1 MRISRLA
8 SRSTALAAGVVLFV
22 SGRAFGGAFEVLQQG
37 ARASGQ
43 AEAFA
48 AQADDPSA
56 IWYNPAGLTQLH
68 GTNIE
73 AGGYIVLPD
82 YHFHGSQGQG
92 DASMHQYSFLPQ
104 FYAESDFGLDRFRF
118 GLGVNNVFGLRESWG
133 QTGPLETLMT
143 RGHLY
148 TINLQPTVAYQITD
162 GLSVGV
168 GLNVYYASLDLE
180 HSQVL
185 GPPPT
190 PRGYTRLHGDDYAFG
205 ASPALMWKI
214 DERNT
219 LAAFYHSP
227 FTLDIDAQASI
238 EARGIPSIGPSPATA
253 PIKMPQIAGIAY
265 AVRPIRP
272 WKLEADV
279 VWSNWST
286 LDQIKIQSPN
296 SVFNGST
303 ISTKYHDSWSFRF
316 GTQYDLDSHWSI
328 RGGYAYGNSA
338 VPASTF
344 SPLVPDSNYHLF
356 SVGLG
361 YNADRWFV
369 DAAYLFIYRETRN
382 ISDGI
387 NGPYVDG
394 SWHTN
399 MMGFMITAGVK
410 L

>member
-1 MRISRLA
+1 MRISR
-8 SRSTALAAGVVLFV
+8 RSFARATAAVVLLCA
-22 SGRAFGGAFEVLQQG
+22 SSYAFGGAFEVLQQG
-37 ARASGQ
+37 ARATGQ

-48 AQADDPSA
+48 AQADDASA

-68 GTNIE
+68 GSSVE

-82 YHFHGSQGQG
+82 YHFHGTQG
-92 DASMHQYSFLPQ
+92 DASMHQYSFLPH
-104 FYAESDFGLDRFRF
+104 FYAESDFGLEKFRF
-118 GLGVNNVFGLRESWG
+118 GLGINNVFGLRESWG
-133 QTGPLETLMT
+133 QTGPLQSLMT

-148 TINLQPTVAYQITD
+148 TINMEPTVAYEVVD

-180 HSQVL
+180 HSQIL
-185 GPPPT
+185 GAPPT
-190 PRGYTRLHGDDYAFG
+190 PMGYFRLHGDDYAFG
-205 ASPALMWKI
+205 ASPGVMWKV

-227 FTLDIDAQASI
+227 FTLDIGAQASI
-238 EARGIPSIGPSPATA
+238 EARGIPSIGPSSATA
-253 PIKMPQIAGIAY
+253 PIKIPQIAGIGY
-265 AVRPIRP
+265 AVRPILP

-279 VWSNWST
+279 VWSNWHT
-286 LDQIKIQSPN
+286 LQQIKLQSPN
-296 SVFNGST
+296 PAFNNAMILT
-303 ISTKYHDSWSFRF
+303 RYHDSWSFRF

-361 YNADRWFV
+361 YQTNNWSI

-382 ISDGI
+382 IGDGI
-387 NGPYVDG
+387 NAPHVDG
-394 SWHTN
+394 SWNTN
-399 MMGFMITAGVK
+399 MMGFMVTAGIK